1 MVPDRIDLDYLR
13 SKAAEYRRHAQAATG
28 SHQAAWLLELAAR
41 YETRVSDLETRHGAV
56 RRRRAGGHGRS

>member
-13 SKAAEYRRHAQAATG
+13 TKAAEYRRHAQAATG

-41 YETRVSDLETRHGAV
+41 YETRVSELETRHRVGA
-56 RRRRAGGHGRS
+56 RRRVVGHGRS